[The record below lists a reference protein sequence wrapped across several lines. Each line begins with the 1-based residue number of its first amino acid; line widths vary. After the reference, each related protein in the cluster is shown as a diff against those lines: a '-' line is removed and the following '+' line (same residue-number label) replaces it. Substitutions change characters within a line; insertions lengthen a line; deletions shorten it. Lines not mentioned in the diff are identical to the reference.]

1 MKKKRLLIYTLSLSL
16 ITSYINLNKQ
26 KSSDLS
32 KNIIEYTKTFSDDD
46 FQIAAHR
53 GFSSKSVENTS
64 EAIQLAA
71 NEPYID
77 YIEIDTRMTKDNV
90 LVLSHNDDIYESTFS
105 KTEISQ
111 TNYED
116 LENNS
121 FNYIVNLKLIDYF
134 KALIDTEKKLDLKR
148 KTLLQNKNYQISTLK
163 ESLNLVSNKKV
174 IIDLKF
180 SDNVKEFTEKIMD
193 EFKNINTKNIY
204 FQSSNLLGILYFEQ
218 VTNYNCFAIIDSSK
232 DLKYLDLFD
241 NLTIRKNLI
250 DYDTIKYLLDQKK
263 NVAIWTINSSSEID
277 NIKNCL
283 KELYKDVIYITDYP
297 DLIATTLN
305 DKYKTKIKK

>member
-16 ITSYINLNKQ
+16 VTSYINLNKQ
-26 KSSDLS
+26 KSNELS
-32 KNIIEYTKTFSDDD
+32 KNIIEYTRNFSDDD

-53 GFSSKSVENTS
+53 GFSSKEVENTS
-64 EAIQLAA
+64 EAIELAA

-77 YIEIDTRMTKDNV
+77 YIEIDARMTKDNY
-90 LVLSHNDDIYESTFS
+90 LVLSHNDDIYESSFY

-111 TNYED
+111 TNYKD

-121 FNYIVNLKLIDYF
+121 FNYIVNLKLNDYF
-134 KALIDTEKKLDLKR
+134 KALINTESNLNLKR
-148 KTLLQNKNYQISTLK
+148 KTSLKNKEYQISTLK
-163 ESLNLVSNKKV
+163 ESLNLISNKKV

-193 EFKNINTKNIY
+193 EFKNIDKKNIY

-218 VTNYNCFAIIDSSK
+218 VTNYNCFAIIDSKK
-232 DLKYLDLFD
+232 DLEYIDLFN

-250 DYDTIKYLLDQKK
+250 DYDTIKSLLEQKK
-263 NVAIWTINSSSEID
+263 NVAIWTINSTSEID
-277 NIKNCL
+277 DIKACL
-283 KELYKDVIYITDYP
+283 KDLYKDVIYITDYP

-305 DKYKTKIKK
+305 EKNKTKIKK

>member
-134 KALIDTEKKLDLKR
+134 KALIDTEKKVE
-148 KTLLQNKNYQISTLK
+148 YSTIAC
-163 ESLNLVSNKKV
+163 E
-174 IIDLKF
+174 
-180 SDNVKEFTEKIMD
+180 
-193 EFKNINTKNIY
+193 
-204 FQSSNLLGILYFEQ
+204 
-218 VTNYNCFAIIDSSK
+218 AI
-232 DLKYLDLFD
+232 
-241 NLTIRKNLI
+241 R
-250 DYDTIKYLLDQKK
+250 
-263 NVAIWTINSSSEID
+263 
-277 NIKNCL
+277 
-283 KELYKDVIYITDYP
+283 
-297 DLIATTLN
+297 
-305 DKYKTKIKK
+305 